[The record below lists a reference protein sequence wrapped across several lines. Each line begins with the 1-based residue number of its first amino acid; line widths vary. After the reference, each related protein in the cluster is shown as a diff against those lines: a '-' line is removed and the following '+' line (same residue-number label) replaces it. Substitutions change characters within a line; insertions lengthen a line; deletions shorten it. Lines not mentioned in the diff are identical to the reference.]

1 MKEVIIKMIDKERLK
16 ENVMS
21 YVDESLHSLYDFD
34 QIVSNAYEN
43 DKGEIIVKTK
53 DFGFRFDGNTYE
65 QLGGAGGAI

>member
-1 MKEVIIKMIDKERLK
+1 MIDRERLK

-21 YVDESLHSLYDFD
+21 YVDESLHGSYDFD
-34 QIVSNAYEN
+34 QIVNNAYEN

-53 DFGFRFDGNTYE
+53 DFGFRFDAITYE